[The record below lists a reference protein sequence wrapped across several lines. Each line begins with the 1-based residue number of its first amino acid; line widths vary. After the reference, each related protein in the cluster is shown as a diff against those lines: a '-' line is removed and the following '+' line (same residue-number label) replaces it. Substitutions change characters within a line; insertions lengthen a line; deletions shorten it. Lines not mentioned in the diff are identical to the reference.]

1 MDTAKDGSALAAIG
15 ICSYIPK
22 INNKRITS
30 KSAVPRA
37 FLRGILGEIMVQKSL
52 LTKFMM
58 VLAAAMVTIAVIVAF
73 TNYRIA
79 TNDLKQKLEAEIAAM
94 LELTNSSIMEAVFAY
109 DFQQIEAIAKS
120 LVNTSLITSVKVVD
134 HRGKALAQATDDD
147 VAEGQIVRQAIPIVQ
162 GGNTIGSYDIT
173 FTSQSMADAL
183 ADQIQIS
190 ILTVLALLAASLI
203 TVFVLIRNLVLAPVD
218 EVTRSLST
226 IADGGGDLTRRLS
239 TDSGNEIAALAHNF
253 NRVMEHIADIIR
265 NVVQVNDKVRINV
278 HTMGRATES
287 TVNSTS
293 QQLREIELVATAVEE
308 LSASATEIARH
319 AGETAER
326 TDATSVLAEE
336 GNTVVH
342 LSLDNVHRL
351 TNQIE
356 TTAQKIQT
364 LKNNSV
370 NIGSVME
377 VIRTIAEQTNLLALN
392 AAIEAARA
400 GEQGRGFAVVADEV
414 RSLAQKT
421 RSSTEEIEAMIVQL
435 QRAADEAHQAMNTS
449 TQSARETIDTASKV
463 GEALDKIR
471 TNISTI
477 NDMNHQIAS
486 ASHQQSSVAN
496 EVSKNITAIHGLSQ
510 NVVENAQVVN
520 HSGSQLISETG
531 ELKKQIDN
539 FKV

>member
-1 MDTAKDGSALAAIG
+1 
-15 ICSYIPK
+15 
-22 INNKRITS
+22 
-30 KSAVPRA
+30 
-37 FLRGILGEIMVQKSL
+37 MVQKSL
-52 LTKFMM
+52 LTKLML
-58 VLAAAMVTIAVIVAF
+58 VLAVAMVVIAVIVALV
-73 TNYRIA
+73 NDKIA
-79 TNDLKQKLEAEIAAM
+79 SDNLEEKLEAETSAM
-94 LELTNSSIMEAVFAY
+94 ISLTNSSILEAVFAY

-120 LVNTSLITSVKVVD
+120 LVNTSLVTSVNVVD
-134 HRGKALAQATDDD
+134 HRGQSLAKADDGD
-147 VAEGQIVRQAIPIVQ
+147 QSENQLSRDAIPIVYN
-162 GGNTIGSYDIT
+162 GSTIGSY
-173 FTSQSMADAL
+173 
-183 ADQIQIS
+183 S
-190 ILTVLALLAASLI
+190 IRFSTQELNETLSHQRQTTIFTVLALLAASLI
-203 TVFVLIRNLVLAPVD
+203 TVYVLIRSLVLAPVD
-218 EVTRSLST
+218 EVTRSLAT
-226 IADGGGDLTRRLS
+226 IADGGGDLTRRLP
-239 TDSGNEIAALAHNF
+239 TDSQNEIAALAHNF

-265 NVVQVNDKVRINV
+265 NVVQVNDKVRTNV
-278 HTMGRATES
+278 NKMSNATES

-319 AGETAER
+319 AGDTAER
-326 TDATSVLAEE
+326 TNATSILAEE
-336 GNTVVH
+336 GNEIVN
-342 LSLDNVHRL
+342 LSLENVNRL

-356 TTAQKIQT
+356 STAQKIQV

-421 RSSTEEIEAMIVQL
+421 RSSTEEIESIIVQL

-449 TQSARETIDTASKV
+449 TASARETIDTASRV
-463 GEALDKIR
+463 GGALDKIR
-471 TNISTI
+471 ANIGII
-477 NDMNHQIAS
+477 NDMNHQIAT

-496 EVSKNITAIHGLSQ
+496 EVSKNITAIHGLSE

-520 HSGSQLISETG
+520 HSGSQLINETS
-531 ELKKQIDN
+531 ELKKQIDS